1 MFSHLSEVGTT
12 MRSNVSVERPESSS
26 DCRIGLSVSLGCFF
40 CFIGGKEGTV
50 EFREDGI
57 VVVVVLL
64 LLLPLKPK
72 VLFEIV

>member
-12 MRSNVSVERPESSS
+12 MRSNVSVERPESS
-26 DCRIGLSVSLGCFF
+26 DCRIGLSVSLGCCF

-57 VVVVVLL
+57 VVVVLL